1 MEVIFG
7 MRKIIGNNLRV
18 CRQKQKLSQHD
29 LAEKCLLAQKDISN
43 IENYR
48 WNFGIDKIKK
58 LSRGL
63 AIRPYELMINAGEIT
78 AKSLL
83 EKYVFEKGVVHMLY
97 EYYLLLSQN
106 SNEDFFEHPIET
118 YGIGLKDHAIPCVKD
133 VSPDK
138 EFVESLV
145 ALCNLQQVDPVHLLN
160 VVEDAIFEREQ

>member
-1 MEVIFG
+1 
-7 MRKIIGNNLRV
+7 MRKIIGNNLMV
-18 CRQKQKLSQHD
+18 CREKQKLSQYD
-29 LAEKCLLAQKDISN
+29 LADKCLLAQKDISN

-48 WNFGIDKIKK
+48 WNFGIDKIKN

-63 AIRPYELMINAGEIT
+63 AIRPYELVISAGEIT
-78 AKSLL
+78 VKALL
-83 EKYVFEKGVVHMLY
+83 EKDVFAKGVVHMLY

-145 ALCNLQQVDPVHLLN
+145 ALCNAYQVDPMHLKN
-160 VVEDAIFEREQ
+160 VIEDAIFDKEQ